1 MATNNPTKKRIQ
13 ALKAE
18 YDALRKGKES
28 LLVMVDEAEIP
39 EAIYNSN
46 AIENSTLTLKETEKI
61 LLDMEVSRNV
71 SVREV
76 FEAKNLARVVEYIR
90 IKSQEIEL
98 NKEMILSLHQMLIGG
113 IDDKIAGRFRPKGEY
128 VRVGTHVAP
137 APEHVE
143 SMVDAILIEYSSDLN
158 SYFLDKIAKF
168 HLDFETIHPFN
179 DGNGR
184 IGRAIINFQFQRL
197 GFSRIIVRDRV
208 KKDYYQAFG
217 DYRDLPAPRRYFVYV
232 ILCDDNS
239 IYIGQTNNLQK
250 RWEEHRDGR
259 SSWTAKHKPVRVI
272 HHEEFE
278 AREEAVKREKW
289 LKTGFGRKW
298 IRREL
303 KASRLKIWNESAAR
317 QAGKKNTKTM
327 EKILVLGL
335 MESFHKRIAYFKG
348 ETIITL
354 SDYSKK
360 RKLSAPAVSNA
371 ARRQKI
377 PAFRERGV
385 WKIPENFEY

>member
-13 ALKAE
+13 ALRAE

-39 EAIYNSN
+39 EAVYNSN

-61 LLDMEVSRNV
+61 LLDMEVSRDV

-113 IDDKIAGRFRPKGEY
+113 IDDKIAGRFRTKGEY

-197 GFSRIIVRDRV
+197 GFPRIIVRDRE

-217 DYRDLPAPRRYFVYV
+217 DYR
-232 ILCDDNS
+232 
-239 IYIGQTNNLQK
+239 
-250 RWEEHRDGR
+250 E
-259 SSWTAKHKPVRVI
+259 
-272 HHEEFE
+272 
-278 AREEAVKREKW
+278 
-289 LKTGFGRKW
+289 
-298 IRREL
+298 
-303 KASRLKIWNESAAR
+303 
-317 QAGKKNTKTM
+317 KKNTKTM